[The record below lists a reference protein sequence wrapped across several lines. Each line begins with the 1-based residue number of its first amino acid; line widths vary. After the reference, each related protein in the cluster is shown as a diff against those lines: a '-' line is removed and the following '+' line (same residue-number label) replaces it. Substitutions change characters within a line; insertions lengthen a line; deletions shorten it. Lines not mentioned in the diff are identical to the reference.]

1 MSKKELVE
9 SQKSKVKSPRPKV
22 VKWEY
27 VTEPEDEF
35 VLETDIRRI
44 HSPLKPSLSR
54 GCCGALYLHLRSCVQ
69 GLSEKGKPVK
79 TLYCT
84 RDGRFFTRTKDGWDE
99 IKPNATIARSEKR
112 GGNSGIA
119 MMRHFGHKYAH
130 RCVAFAWCN
139 PPKEVIKQVSDDNL
153 GGPNANQQSVCGGE
167 EPRHTSPLCR
177 PAASDA
183 TVLPKAWEVD
193 HLNTDHKN
201 WTADNLQWVTVEE
214 NRRRGKIARR
224 MRKIGL
230 DPKRLTPTLC
240 RGIYSLPDGSIPQL
254 VEQYLKICANDE
266 SQMLVENIRIN
277 VATAL
282 DAMRT

>member
-1 MSKKELVE
+1 MSKKTLAK
-9 SQKSKVKSPRPKV
+9 SQEPKAKSPKPKV

-35 VLETDIRRI
+35 VLDTDIRRI
-44 HSPLKPSLSR
+44 HSPLKSSLSR
-54 GCCGALYLHLRSCVQ
+54 GCCGALYLHLRPCVQ
-69 GLSEKGKPVK
+69 GLNKNGKPIK

-84 RDGRFFTRTKDGWDE
+84 RDGRFFVRGKDGWNE
-99 IKPNATIARSEKR
+99 VKPGNLDKARENAKC
-112 GGNSGIA
+112 GGSGDCPS
-119 MMRHFGHKYAH
+119 MRCFGHKYCH
-130 RCVAFAWCN
+130 RCVAVAWCDMPEYVKATIN
-139 PPKEVIKQVSDDNL
+139 DK
-153 GGPNANQQSVCGGE
+153 
-167 EPRHTSPLCR
+167 
-177 PAASDA
+177 DA
-183 TVLPKAWEVD
+183 KRIHEVD

-201 WTADNLQWVTVEE
+201 WTADNLQWVTAAE